1 MISRVIF
8 LCAVIGLSINNLL
21 PETVQPPKP
30 LKPLTPSQLQAK
42 AKQTSVS
49 KVCKGKRK
57 TKKTKNL
64 CRKWEAYEINT

>member
-21 PETVQPPKP
+21 PETVQPAKP

-42 AKQTSVS
+42 AKQTSLS

-57 TKKTKNL
+57 TKTTKDL